1 MGVDEGTTSMSAADL
16 EANLQDRSA
25 RLTRM
30 GYRPQPTRRIAMPKP
45 GSETERPLGISRVED
60 KSVELAT
67 KRGLEPRCE
76 PLFEACRSGSRPQ
89 RSPHQCLDALGRP
102 LQHKRVTILVE
113 ADRRGCCDAVHHEWW
128 LKLLRQRIGDE
139 RVLRLRYRRC
149 KAGIMEDGLVQATEV
164 GTPQGSMLSP
174 LLANVSLHDV

>member
-1 MGVDEGTTSMSAADL
+1 MSAADL

-30 GYRPQPTRRIAMPKP
+30 GSRPQPQRRIDLPKP
-45 GSETERPLGISRVED
+45 GSEPERPLGISRVED

-76 PLFEACRSGSRPQ
+76 PLCEACRSGDRPQ

-113 ADRRGCCDAVHHEWW
+113 ADIRGCLDATTYSPC
-128 LKLLRQRIGDE
+128 RQLTR
-139 RVLRLRYRRC
+139 
-149 KAGIMEDGLVQATEV
+149 
-164 GTPQGSMLSP
+164 
-174 LLANVSLHDV
+174 